1 MKTNLCNDYFPR
13 RLRPNFS
20 LSGVPIPKELKRD
33 HGFAHLPNKFNILM
47 TLFNETEKILQA
59 AHGRDQRKT
68 FDELSANVEKNTK
81 KKFTEKHLAQIVSL
95 YPTAYTLRWERAR
108 DRRAIQLGL
117 WELVIQPNLIGN
129 KDLSPFVDSF
139 LASIS
144 SLPNT
149 PLLNSPN
156 KFGEEDDKLSNN
168 KWAMPNSV
176 SSSPNKRPPSLTP
189 VKLISPL
196 KSPARKDCNIFSPKK
211 PRNAVI
217 FSSPIPDTRVKM
229 DANRLKWRKLI
240 FRHSLVGKVRE
251 AHSKFLEEKKFEF
264 DDNQNL
270 HPEFK
275 KSINELVGDILT
287 DGAIPSRPKSCGAN
301 LQTTDI
307 RMFLKSVKKET
318 KIEREKTPERPNQ
331 EQKIEGPPTLF
342 KKLAVSSEPQTPKQC
357 DDSKSLP
364 PMTPIQERLRAKFTA
379 NEKAQKGGLSIM
391 EKRRALLNRLDK
403 SILEVIRAH
412 LNLEQRFSV
421 GLSEKSL
428 LQKLGK
434 EITSASLLE
443 HLQLVCD
450 LIPQKEPK
458 ICWLETLISTEND
471 QNKES
476 NYFKIS
482 QELGPEWV
490 NLAFDVVKKELG
502 LLEMKMRALRRS
514 PSSCF

>member
-20 LSGVPIPKELKRD
+20 LSGCVPIPKELKRD

-168 KWAMPNSV
+168 KWAMPN
-176 SSSPNKRPPSLTP
+176 
-189 VKLISPL
+189 I
-196 KSPARKDCNIFSPKK
+196 
-211 PRNAVI
+211 
-217 FSSPIPDTRVKM
+217 
-229 DANRLKWRKLI
+229 
-240 FRHSLVGKVRE
+240 
-251 AHSKFLEEKKFEF
+251 
-264 DDNQNL
+264 
-270 HPEFK
+270 
-275 KSINELVGDILT
+275 GDILT

-434 EITSASLLE
+434 EITSG
-443 HLQLVCD
+443 
-450 LIPQKEPK
+450 I
-458 ICWLETLISTEND
+458 
-471 QNKES
+471 
-476 NYFKIS
+476 YF
-482 QELGPEWV
+482 
-490 NLAFDVVKKELG
+490 
-502 LLEMKMRALRRS
+502 
-514 PSSCF
+514 